1 MESKDE
7 NRSIDGWPNDDW
19 LDAALTQY
27 GQAEPRPGL
36 ESRVLANIRAEREH
50 LISRKWHAWAALA
63 AVTAI
68 LLIGASAFL
77 SKPKA
82 GRVSAPLAKGNQSP
96 LERKEPAHRQ
106 EKEAPIQE
114 LAGRRIRSGVP
125 RTRRQRVPESAAAR
139 LEQFPSP
146 EPLSAQEIILAR
158 YVEQFPHDADLM
170 ARAQTELTRQ
180 ELMEQQTPIASEIPP
195 SSEPEN
201 Q

>member
-1 MESKDE
+1 MEPNDKK
-7 NRSIDGWPNDDW
+7 RSIDWLNDDW
-19 LDAALTQY
+19 LDAALRQY

-36 ESRVLANIRAEREH
+36 ENRVLAAVRAEREH
-50 LISRKWHAWAALA
+50 RTSHKWPAWAALA

-68 LLIGASAFL
+68 LLIGAGVFL
-77 SKPKA
+77 SNPRT
-82 GRVSAPLAKGNQSP
+82 GRVSAPLAKENQSP
-96 LERKEPAHRQ
+96 LERNAPAQ
-106 EKEAPIQE
+106 SQAEGAQIEE

-125 RTRRQRVPESAAAR
+125 RTRPHHVLESATAR
-139 LEQFPSP
+139 SEQFPSP

-158 YVEQFPHDADLM
+158 YVEQFPHEADLM

-180 ELMEQQTPIASEIPP
+180 EMMEQQIPIASQIPP